1 MTIKDSYFTITQA
14 AKGMNVSRQT
24 ISNWISEGKIQAE
37 TIGREKLINKDQ
49 LYAYGKQYWSQ
60 IMNFHL
66 YMGLYVF
73 LGYKPRE
80 VYIRGL
86 FADKPAQA
94 TIINKR
100 GKPEYIEVTPQF
112 NEKGR
117 LLTKFKYQKVKEF
130 SPSDTPPQP
139 DTEITMRVGKWG
151 EIVDMQIKDVRKYRD
166 SNNRGD
172 T

>member
-1 MTIKDSYFTITQA
+1 MAIKDSYFTITQA
-14 AKGMNVSRQT
+14 AKEMNISRQT
-24 ISNWISEGKIQAE
+24 MSNWISEGKIQAE
-37 TIGREKLINKDQ
+37 TIGREKLINKEQ
-49 LYAYGKQYWSQ
+49 LYAYGKQYSQ

-80 VYIRGL
+80 VHIRGL
-86 FADKPAQA
+86 FGDKPAQA
-94 TIINKR
+94 TITNKR
-100 GKPEYIEVTPQF
+100 GKPEYIEVIPQF

-117 LLTKFKYQKVKEF
+117 LLTKFEYRKVKGF
-130 SPSDTPPQP
+130 SPSDIPPQP

-151 EIVDMQIKDVRKYRD
+151 EIVDMQIKDVRKNKD
-166 SNNRGD
+166 GNDGGD